1 MKLEIIWED
10 YDPLPLAKR
19 AVDEATFADDA
30 MAFTF
35 GQEQVISS
43 ESVNG
48 PHVCRRIF
56 QTPTLETAI
65 RVNDVVVK
73 DLVDS
78 PHDPIGLFKLISSC
92 FVADGG
98 PEDIL
103 IPDLNM
109 LLKSRNDGLASV
121 AMFEARIRRTR
132 NVIGGVIDLLKK
144 SRKIFPDK
152 GVRDSRGRLTS
163 LIEDGGILSDSYR
176 GEED

>member
-1 MKLEIIWED
+1 MPSNATTEGDSMKLEIIWED

-19 AVDEATFADDA
+19 AADDA

-103 IPDLNM
+103 IP
-109 LLKSRNDGLASV
+109 
-121 AMFEARIRRTR
+121 
-132 NVIGGVIDLLKK
+132 
-144 SRKIFPDK
+144 
-152 GVRDSRGRLTS
+152 
-163 LIEDGGILSDSYR
+163 
-176 GEED
+176 